1 MKFKDMPYE
10 RVNYEKAKAAFLDL
24 TKRVQQAKSGEELW
38 QIHQEYYKVSC
49 DTMDMLTIAHIR
61 HDVDTKDAFYL
72 EEQNCYDEMRPKL
85 SNLINGYEKALY
97 ASEFRPYLEEK
108 IGKVAFVSMENSIKS
123 MNAEIIGLMQE
134 ENVLRTR
141 YNQLIASAK
150 IPFDGQVLNLS
161 LMRPYLTNPDRSVR
175 RAAWT
180 AYSAY
185 FQTVA
190 EELDEI
196 FDGLVKNRT
205 AQAKAMGYDN
215 YIDLGYCR
223 MNRNS
228 YGKEEVENFRKQVKE
243 VFVPLAEKMHD
254 KRRVR
259 LGLDKLSYID
269 NEVYFLNGN
278 PNPIGTP
285 EEILKTGQKMYEEL
299 SPETREFF
307 DFMME
312 NELFDVFGRKTK
324 KQGGYMTY
332 IHKYASPFIFANFN
346 GTAGDVDVITHE
358 CGHAF
363 QGFLSG
369 KDPIL
374 EHSDITME
382 TAEIHSMSMEF
393 FTDPWMKDFFGERA
407 EDFLLMQLEDA
418 VKFVPYGTLV
428 DEFQHVVYAN
438 PDMTPADRRKAWR
451 ELEKVYMPHLDYEG
465 DPFFENGGYWQRQQH
480 IYNSPF
486 YYIDYV
492 LAQSCA
498 FQYKVWMDE
507 NYKEAWESYLKLCK
521 LSASGFYGDM
531 LREVGLKVPFEDGY
545 FDGIVKQLE
554 EKLNIK

>member
-10 RVNYEKAKAAFLDL
+10 RVNYDKVETEFLAL
-24 TKRVQQAKSGEELW
+24 TERVKNAKSGEELW
-38 QIHQEYYKVSC
+38 EIHQDYYKVSN

-61 HDVDTKDAFYL
+61 HDVDTTNEFYL
-72 EEQNCYDEMRPKL
+72 AEQSCYDEMRPKL
-85 SNLINGYEKALY
+85 RNLINGYERALY
-97 ASEFRPYLEEK
+97 ASPYRSYMEEK
-108 IGKVAFVSMENSIKS
+108 IGKVAFATMENSIKS
-123 MNAEIIGLMQE
+123 MNSDIIGLMQE
-134 ENVLRTR
+134 ENALRTK

-161 LMRPYLTNPDRSVR
+161 LMRPYLTNVDREVR
-175 RAAWT
+175 RAAWK

-185 FQTVA
+185 FQSV
-190 EELDEI
+190 EEQLDEI
-196 FDGLVKNRT
+196 FDALVKNRT
-205 AQAKAMGYDN
+205 AQAKAMGYEN
-215 YIDLGYCR
+215 YVDLGYCR

-228 YGKEEVENFRKQVKE
+228 YGKEDVKNFRKQVKE
-243 VFVPLAEKMHD
+243 VFVPLAEKTHD
-254 KRRVR
+254 KRRRR

-278 PNPIGTP
+278 PAPTGTP
-285 EEILKTGQKMYEEL
+285 EEILQTGQKMYEEL
-299 SPETREFF
+299 SAETKEFF

-332 IHKYASPFIFANFN
+332 IHKYGSPFIFANFN

-363 QGFLSG
+363 QGYVSG

-393 FTDPWMKDFFGERA
+393 FTAPWAKDFFGDRA
-407 EDFLLMQLEDA
+407 DDFHVMQLEDA
-418 VKFVPYGTLV
+418 IRFIPYGTLV
-428 DEFQHVVYAN
+428 DEFQHVVYEN
-438 PDMTPADRRKAWR
+438 PDMTAAERKQAWR
-451 ELEKVYMPHLDYEG
+451 DLEKVYMPHLDYEG
-465 DPFFENGGYWQRQQH
+465 DPFFGKGGLWQRQQH

-498 FQYKVWMDE
+498 FQYKVWMDA
-507 NYKEAWESYLKLCK
+507 NYQEAWGSYLKLCE

-531 LREVGLKVPFEDGY
+531 LKEVGLKVPFEDGY
-545 FDGIVKQLE
+545 FDELVKQLE
-554 EKLNIK
+554 EKLK